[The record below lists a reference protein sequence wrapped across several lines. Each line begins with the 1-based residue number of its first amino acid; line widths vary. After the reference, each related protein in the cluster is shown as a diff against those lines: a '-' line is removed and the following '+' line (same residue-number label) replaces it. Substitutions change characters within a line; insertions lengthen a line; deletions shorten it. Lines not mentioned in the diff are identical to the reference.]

1 MELNQKHETHTS
13 EHKPLSQAIRAL
25 PGQYIKVLTRPTVT
39 TFAEEKGK
47 ATWGIIWTQLIGLGI
62 IGAILQSLGLFISP
76 PNYNSIAG
84 ATAGLSPTTLLVS
97 SIVFLAIVE
106 ILLTP
111 VSFLAVGGILF
122 LIARI
127 FGGKGTYREQ
137 IYTTLLYGVPMVI
150 LSYLLYLIPGAGA
163 WLLYV
168 PHIYS
173 LVLLIISMMAVHQFG
188 RGKAK

>member
-1 MELNQKHETHTS
+1 M
-13 EHKPLSQAIRAL
+13 
-25 PGQYIKVLTRPTVT
+25 
-39 TFAEEKGK
+39 
-47 ATWGIIWTQLIGLGI
+47 
-62 IGAILQSLGLFISP
+62 
-76 PNYNSIAG
+76 
-84 ATAGLSPTTLLVS
+84 
-97 SIVFLAIVE
+97 
-106 ILLTP
+106 TP
-111 VSFLAVGGILF
+111 VSFLAAGGILF

-150 LSYLLYLIPGAGA
+150 LSYLLFLVPVAGA
-163 WLLYV
+163 WLLYL

>member
-1 MELNQKHETHTS
+1 MELNQKYETHTS

-25 PGQYIKVLTRPTVT
+25 PGQYIKVLSRPTVT

-84 ATAGLSPTTLLVS
+84 ATAGLSPMTLLVS

-111 VSFLAVGGILF
+111 VSFLAAGGILF

>member
-1 MELNQKHETHTS
+1 MELNQKYETHIS
-13 EHKPLSQAIRAL
+13 EHKPLGRAIRAL
-25 PGQYIKVLTRPTVT
+25 PGQYIKVLTRPSIT

-47 ATWGIIWTQLIGLGI
+47 ATWGIIWAQFIGLGI
-62 IGAILQSLGLFISP
+62 ICAILQSLGLLILP

-84 ATAGLSPTTLLVS
+84 ATAGLSSSTLLVF
-97 SIVFLAIVE
+97 SIVFFAIVE

-111 VSFLAVGGILF
+111 VSFLASGGILF

-150 LSYLLYLIPGAGA
+150 LSYLLFLVPVAGA
-163 WLLYV
+163 WLLYL